1 MKDIDGVYRDI
12 DHLIN
17 HYLVESNTIHPD
29 DICLQPFAYI
39 FDVISA
45 YSNLRHATF
54 TYLSLIHKTVFIL
67 STPLVFHHYSIH
79 YPTKL
84 QLLSTAS
91 IYFPLPGL
99 VVSPDNIIFHPLSS
113 SFILLDINYHHSL
126 VVSFT
131 IVCMKQV
138 LCMFVYCIPF

>member
-17 HYLVESNTIHPD
+17 HYLVASNIIHPD

-54 TYLSLIHKTVFIL
+54 TYLSPIHNTVFTL
-67 STPLVFHHYSIH
+67 STLLVLHYYPIH
-79 YPTKL
+79 FPTKL

-91 IYFPLPGL
+91 IYFPFPGL
-99 VVSPDNIIFHPLSS
+99 VVSPDNIIFYPLSS

-138 LCMFVYCIPF
+138 LCMFVYCISF

>member
-17 HYLVESNTIHPD
+17 HYLVESNIIHPD

-54 TYLSLIHKTVFIL
+54 TYLSPIHNTVFTL
-67 STPLVFHHYSIH
+67 STLLVLHYYPIH
-79 YPTKL
+79 FPTKL
-84 QLLSTAS
+84 
-91 IYFPLPGL
+91 
-99 VVSPDNIIFHPLSS
+99 
-113 SFILLDINYHHSL
+113 
-126 VVSFT
+126 
-131 IVCMKQV
+131 
-138 LCMFVYCIPF
+138 